1 MWEKIIFVMEPIKNV
16 IEAKRWM
23 KFCSFVLVGV
33 IEIC

>member
-1 MWEKIIFVMEPIKNV
+1 MWEKIIFDMEPIENV

-33 IEIC
+33 IAIC